1 MLFLLDANILIY
13 GANPVSPF
21 FPECRRAT
29 NVIAQNGDTSCIVP
43 QSLYEFWSVATRQ
56 PKPQS
61 PMSGLGMTPAQAYA
75 EIVAMRQVFPLFND
89 NSQILP
95 EWIRLVTQY
104 GVSGRDCHDARYVAA
119 MNVHGITHLVT
130 VNKDDFKRFPNITVL
145 LPSDV

>member
-1 MLFLLDANILIY
+1 
-13 GANPVSPF
+13 
-21 FPECRRAT
+21 
-29 NVIAQNGDTSCIVP
+29 
-43 QSLYEFWSVATRQ
+43 
-56 PKPQS
+56 
-61 PMSGLGMTPAQAYA
+61 MSGLGMTPAQAHA

-95 EWIRLVTQY
+95 EWIQLVTQY